1 MMKKFRFRAKNW
13 SGATIKGLLEVDNRQ
28 AALEVLH
35 ANKLMP
41 LSVDRADTNIIS
53 ETFSSFFGKASSKQL
68 ANFTRQLATMMNAGL
83 ALTDALQL
91 LASQTQGQAGMLQ
104 IIEHCLTT
112 VRGGQSLAVA
122 MERYSGM
129 FGEAFIASI
138 RAGESGGVLE
148 EILNRLAINME
159 KDQEFRSKVKG
170 AMIYP
175 MVVITGIIGVV
186 FVLLIFVVPKL
197 TGLYKDFGAKL
208 PAITQFVMDV
218 SALAQ
223 QFWFMFPILFFGLM
237 VFMKFV
243 DSRAELR
250 YRRDKIILKLPVMG
264 ELVAKSAV
272 ANVCRTLSMLLGAG
286 VPLTEALSIVI
297 RVAESE
303 VYTRALE
310 RITSRVEKGFSLS
323 DCFAETEVFPTLVNQ
338 MVATGEA
345 TGKLDEVLM
354 RVADY
359 FSKEAEESVKGLTS
373 AIEPLIMV
381 MLGGVVG
388 FMIVAVIMPIY
399 DLTSQ
404 F

>member
-13 SGATIKGLLEVDNRQ
+13 SGATVKGLLEVDNRQ

-35 ANKLMP
+35 ANKLVP
-41 LSVDRADTNIIS
+41 LSVDKADGNIIS
-53 ETFSSFFGKASSKQL
+53 DTFSTILGKASSKQL
-68 ANFTRQLATMMNAGL
+68 ANFTRQLSTMMNAGL

-91 LASQTQGQAGMLQ
+91 LANQTTGQPQMLQ

-122 MERYSGM
+122 LERYSGL

-138 RAGESGGVLE
+138 RAGESGGVME
-148 EILNRLAINME
+148 EILDRLAVNME

-175 MVVITGIIGVV
+175 MVVIIGIIGVV
-186 FVLLIFVVPKL
+186 FVLLIFVVPKM
-197 TGLYKDFGAKL
+197 TGLYKDFGAKM
-208 PAITQFVMDV
+208 PAITQFVIDL
-218 SALAQ
+218 SDIAAR
-223 QFWFMFPILFFGLM
+223 FWFMFPVFLFGL
-237 VFMKFV
+237 VVGAKFV
-243 DSRAELR
+243 QSRSELR
-250 YRRDKIILKLPVMG
+250 YRRDKLILKAPILG

-286 VPLTEALSIVI
+286 VPLTEALGIVI
-297 RVAESE
+297 RVADSE
-303 VYTRALE
+303 VYMRALD
-310 RITSRVEKGFSLS
+310 RITTRVEKGFSLS